1 MRSTLK
7 EASKADDLGIQALL
21 HWMKLEAF
29 FGLKVWKEL
38 VALGSQRIEDPEL
51 QVKKKLICNSFI
63 AQDPGNIPKV
73 MEHYETPLSFKSL
86 WYPLIPYFW
95 CFLME
100 VGRLTMIVK

>member
-38 VALGSQRIEDPEL
+38 VGMRVFYVS
-51 QVKKKLICNSFI
+51 
-63 AQDPGNIPKV
+63 
-73 MEHYETPLSFKSL
+73 TP
-86 WYPLIPYFW
+86 
-95 CFLME
+95 M
-100 VGRLTMIVK
+100 

>member
-51 QVKKKLICNSFI
+51 QVKKKSHLQQFHS
-63 AQDPGNIPKV
+63 PRPR
-73 MEHYETPLSFKSL
+73 E
-86 WYPLIPYFW
+86 
-95 CFLME
+95 
-100 VGRLTMIVK
+100 

>member
-38 VALGSQRIEDPEL
+38 VGMRVFHVALGSQRIEDPEL
-51 QVKKKLICNSFI
+51 QV
-63 AQDPGNIPKV
+63 
-73 MEHYETPLSFKSL
+73 
-86 WYPLIPYFW
+86 
-95 CFLME
+95 
-100 VGRLTMIVK
+100 